1 MAKTKLGKMI
11 KNAQTKLSKSNFNFI
26 NNKYLLYLVLLIVIS
41 DILILGSFGQIFYV
55 VIYLLIGILTSFF
68 SKNMLVILMVA
79 MVVTNTIKYGSK
91 IASKEGM
98 ENNEEEDEQEDE
110 EEIIREK
117 LSNMSDNDKKVLESL
132 ANGDTSDLNLSEEEE
147 SMFKKMISI
156 MNQSEDS
163 EESEESTTEG
173 MKEANKPSLKPK
185 SLKPKK
191 KELKTADPKPAEQG
205 KKNLKTIEKET
216 MDVRN
221 QQIELMTSMKSL
233 EPMLT
238 EAKQFMENFKKK

>member
-1 MAKTKLGKMI
+1 MFGKI
-11 KNAQTKLSKSNFNFI
+11 KKNYFLIISVFLIIYFFFNFLEGERGLFSYFKK
-26 NNKYLLYLVLLIVIS
+26 NELLINLKNQEINLTNKIH
-41 DILILGSFGQIFYV
+41 DIEFKNSLLSNKLNLDYV
-55 VIYLLIGILTSFF
+55 
-68 SKNMLVILMVA
+68 
-79 MVVTNTIKYGSK
+79 
-91 IASKEGM
+91 
-98 ENNEEEDEQEDE
+98 

-147 SMFKKMISI
+147 SMFKKMISV
-156 MNQSEDS
+156 MN
-163 EESEESTTEG
+163 ESEESTTEG
-173 MKEANKPSLKPK
+173 MKEGNKPSLKPK

-191 KELKTADPKPAEQG
+191 KELKTTDPKPAEQS

-221 QQIELMTSMKSL
+221 QQKELMTSMKSL

>member
-11 KNAQTKLSKSNFNFI
+11 KNAQTKISKSNFNFI

-55 VIYLLIGILTSFF
+55 VIYLLVGILTSFF

-98 ENNEEEDEQEDE
+98 ENNEEEDE

-147 SMFKKMISI
+147 SMFKKMISV
-156 MNQSEDS
+156 MNESEES

-173 MKEANKPSLKPK
+173 MKEGNKPSLKPK

-191 KELKTADPKPAEQG
+191 KELKTTDPKPAEQS

>member
-11 KNAQTKLSKSNFNFI
+11 KNAQAKISKSNFKFI

-55 VIYLLIGILTSFF
+55 VIYLLVGILTSFF

-98 ENNEEEDEQEDE
+98 ENNEEEDE

-147 SMFKKMISI
+147 SMFKKMISV
-156 MNQSEDS
+156 MNESEQSEES

-191 KELKTADPKPAEQG
+191 KELKTSDPKPAEQN

-221 QQIELMTSMKSL
+221 QQRELMTSMKSL

-238 EAKQFMENFKKK
+238 EAKQFMENFKKR

>member
-1 MAKTKLGKMI
+1 
-11 KNAQTKLSKSNFNFI
+11 
-26 NNKYLLYLVLLIVIS
+26 
-41 DILILGSFGQIFYV
+41 
-55 VIYLLIGILTSFF
+55 
-68 SKNMLVILMVA
+68 MVA

-98 ENNEEEDEQEDE
+98 ENNEEEEDE
-110 EEIIREK
+110 EEIIKEK

-147 SMFKKMISI
+147 SMFKKMISV
-156 MNQSEDS
+156 MNQSEES
-163 EESEESTTEG
+163 EDSEESTTEG
-173 MKEANKPSLKPK
+173 MKEGNKPSLKPK

-191 KELKTADPKPAEQG
+191 KLKNTDPKPAEQG
-205 KKNLKTIEKET
+205 KNLKTIEKET

-221 QQIELMTSMKSL
+221 QQKELMTSMKSL

>member
-11 KNAQTKLSKSNFNFI
+11 KNAQSKISKSNFNFI

-41 DILILGSFGQIFYV
+41 DLLILGSFGEILYV
-55 VIYLLIGILTSFF
+55 VIYLLVGILASFF

-98 ENNEEEDEQEDE
+98 ENNEEHEEDE
-110 EEIIREK
+110 EDQEEIIKEK
-117 LSNMSDNDKKVLESL
+117 LSNMSDSDKKVLESL

-147 SMFKKMISI
+147 SMFKKMISV
-156 MNQSEDS
+156 MHQS

-173 MKEANKPSLKPK
+173 MKAGNKPSLKPK
-185 SLKPKK
+185 SLKAKK
-191 KELKTADPKPAEQG
+191 KELKTTDPKPAEQN

-221 QQIELMTSMKSL
+221 KQKELMTSMKSL

>member
-11 KNAQTKLSKSNFNFI
+11 KNAQTKISKSNFNFI

-55 VIYLLIGILTSFF
+55 VIYLLVGILTSFF

-98 ENNEEEDEQEDE
+98 ENNEEEDE

-147 SMFKKMISI
+147 SMFKKMISV
-156 MNQSEDS
+156 MNESEES

-173 MKEANKPSLKPK
+173 MKEGNKPSLKPK
-185 SLKPKK
+185 SLKPK
-191 KELKTADPKPAEQG
+191 
-205 KKNLKTIEKET
+205 
-216 MDVRN
+216 
-221 QQIELMTSMKSL
+221 
-233 EPMLT
+233 
-238 EAKQFMENFKKK
+238 

>member
-11 KNAQTKLSKSNFNFI
+11 KNAQTKISKSNFNFI

-55 VIYLLIGILTSFF
+55 VIYLLVGILTSFF
-68 SKNMLVILMVA
+68 YKNMLVILMVA

-98 ENNEEEDEQEDE
+98 ENNEEEDEEDE
-110 EEIIREK
+110 EDEVIREK
-117 LSNMSDNDKKVLESL
+117 LSNMSDSEKKVLESL

-147 SMFKKMISI
+147 SMFKKMISV
-156 MNQSEDS
+156 MN
-163 EESEESTTEG
+163 ESEESTTEG
-173 MKEANKPSLKPK
+173 MKEGNKPSLKPK

-191 KELKTADPKPAEQG
+191 KELKTTDPKPAEQN

>member
-1 MAKTKLGKMI
+1 
-11 KNAQTKLSKSNFNFI
+11 
-26 NNKYLLYLVLLIVIS
+26 
-41 DILILGSFGQIFYV
+41 
-55 VIYLLIGILTSFF
+55 
-68 SKNMLVILMVA
+68 

-98 ENNEEEDEQEDE
+98 ENNEEEDE

-147 SMFKKMISI
+147 SMFKKMISV
-156 MNQSEDS
+156 MNESEES

-173 MKEANKPSLKPK
+173 MKEGNKPSLKPK

-191 KELKTADPKPAEQG
+191 KELKTTDPKPAEQS

-221 QQIELMTSMKSL
+221 QQKELMTSMKSL

>member
-11 KNAQTKLSKSNFNFI
+11 KNAQSNMTKSNFNFI

-41 DILILGSFGQIFYV
+41 DLLILGSFGEILYV
-55 VIYLLIGILTSFF
+55 VIYLLVGILTSFF
-68 SKNMLVILMVA
+68 SKNMLVILMVS

-98 ENNEEEDEQEDE
+98 KNKEDDEDEDE

-117 LSNMSDNDKKVLESL
+117 LSNLSDNDKQVLESL

-147 SMFKKMISI
+147 SMFKKMISV
-156 MNQSEDS
+156 MNKS
-163 EESEESTTEG
+163 EESEESETTTEG
-173 MKEANKPSLKPK
+173 MKEGNKQSLKPK
-185 SLKPKK
+185 SLKSKK
-191 KELKTADPKPAEQG
+191 KDLKTTDPKPAEQG

-221 QQIELMTSMKSL
+221 KQKELMTSMKSL

>member
-11 KNAQTKLSKSNFNFI
+11 KNAQSKISKSNFNFI

-41 DILILGSFGQIFYV
+41 DLLILGSFGEILYV
-55 VIYLLIGILTSFF
+55 VIYLLVGILASFF

-98 ENNEEEDEQEDE
+98 ENNEEDEEDQEDE
-110 EEIIREK
+110 VIREK
-117 LSNMSDNDKKVLESL
+117 LSNMSDSEKKVLESL

-147 SMFKKMISI
+147 SMFKKMISV
-156 MNQSEDS
+156 MN
-163 EESEESTTEG
+163 ESEESTTEG
-173 MKEANKPSLKPK
+173 MKEGNKPSLKPK

-191 KELKTADPKPAEQG
+191 KELKTTDPKPAEQN